1 MAALQADKQR
11 LAREGTQMARAL
23 REAMQTR
30 KQAQA
35 EVAAA
40 RAALQQA
47 QAVAWTE
54 GIHIGEPGCAATW
67 TVWPGALAS
76 RWVSLGSD
84 GLQTPASGLFAA
96 GGTGCRRELEPD
108 L

>member
-23 REAMQTR
+23 REAVQAR

-35 EVAAA
+35 EVVAA

-47 QAVAWTE
+47 PAVAWGD
-54 GIHIGEPGCAATW
+54 GIQIGEPSCFTTHSVAGGDSIQIGEPGC
-67 TVWPGALAS
+67 
-76 RWVSLGSD
+76 
-84 GLQTPASGLFAA
+84 
-96 GGTGCRRELEPD
+96 
-108 L
+108 

>member
-11 LAREGTQMARAL
+11 LARESTQMARAL
-23 REAMQTR
+23 REAVQAR

-47 QAVAWTE
+47 QAVAWGT
-54 GIHIGEPGCAATW
+54 GIQIGEPSCCSTHRSAW
-67 TVWPGALAS
+67 
-76 RWVSLGSD
+76 SD
-84 GLQTPASGLFAA
+84 GTQVGKPGF
-96 GGTGCRRELEPD
+96 
-108 L
+108 